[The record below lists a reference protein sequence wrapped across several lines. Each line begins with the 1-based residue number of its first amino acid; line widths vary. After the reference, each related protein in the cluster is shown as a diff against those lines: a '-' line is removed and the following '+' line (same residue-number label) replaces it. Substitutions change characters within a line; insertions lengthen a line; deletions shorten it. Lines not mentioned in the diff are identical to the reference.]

1 VKALLRIAAL
11 AALVLPAIAQ
21 DISGDWQGTL
31 KAGGAELRL
40 RLHLVKTANGGF
52 TGTMDSVDQGANGI
66 PIAAV
71 SLAGPKLKLDVKV
84 IGGAYEASVAA
95 DGKSLSGTWT
105 QGGQPFP
112 LSFERFAPQAP
123 RRPQEPVKPYPY
135 QEQDVEYENKTAGIR
150 LAATL
155 TIPPGKGPF
164 PAVLLIAGSG
174 PQDRNETVFGHRPFL
189 VLADYLTR
197 KGIVALRADDRGV
210 GQSGGGMAAST
221 TADFAT
227 DAEAG
232 LAFLKT
238 RPEVNPRKMG
248 LLGHS
253 EGGVIAPMVAARNP
267 DVAFVVMLAGPAVP
281 GDQVIVEQVRMVAK
295 LSGASDEQANANARM
310 ERDVLDLVKQE
321 KDPAALQARIKEK
334 IGSAIPDDR
343 LNPLTSPWYRYF
355 IAYDPAPALAKVKCP
370 VLALNG
376 EKDTQVSAKINLPVI
391 RKTLEASGNKDFEVV
406 EMPGLNH
413 LFQTAKTGGVGEY
426 EQIEETMSP
435 AVLEK
440 IAAWILK
447 R

>member
-1 VKALLRIAAL
+1 MKGILRIATL
-11 AALVLPAIAQ
+11 AALVLPAMAQ

-31 KAGGAELRL
+31 KAGAAELRL
-40 RLHLVKTANGGF
+40 RLHFAKTATGGF

-66 PIAAV
+66 AIAAV
-71 SLAGPKLKLDVKV
+71 SLTDSRLKLDVKAIMGV
-84 IGGAYEASVAA
+84 YEATLSA

-112 LSFERFAPQAP
+112 LSCERIAAQAL

-135 QEQDVEYENKTAGIR
+135 QEQGVEYAVV
-150 LAATL
+150 L
-155 TIPPGKGPF
+155 IP
-164 PAVLLIAGSG
+164 GSG
-174 PQDRNETVFGHRPFL
+174 AQDRNETVFGHHPFL
-189 VLADYLTR
+189 VLADYLTG
-197 KGIVALRADDRGV
+197 KGIVVLRADDRGV
-210 GQSGGGMAAST
+210 GKSGGSMATST
-221 TADFAT
+221 TADLAT

-232 LAFLKT
+232 LAYLKT
-238 RPEVNPRKMG
+238 RAEVNPRKMG

-267 DVAFVVMLAGPAVP
+267 DVAFIVMLAGPAVP

-295 LSGASDEQANANARM
+295 LSGASDEQANANAGM

-321 KDPAALQARIKEK
+321 KDPAALQAKIKEK
-334 IGSAIPDDR
+334 IGAAIPDDQ

-376 EKDTQVSAKINLPVI
+376 EKDTQVSAKANLPVI
-391 RKTLEASGNKDFEVV
+391 RETLEASGNKDFEVV
-406 EMPGLNH
+406 ELPGLNH
-413 LFQTAKTGGVGEY
+413 LFETAKTGGVGEY

-435 AVLEK
+435 AALEK
-440 IAAWILK
+440 VAAWILK

>member
-1 VKALLRIAAL
+1 MNGILRIAAL
-11 AALVLPAIAQ
+11 AALVLPAMAQ

-31 KAGGAELRL
+31 KAGGAELHL
-40 RLHLVKTANGGF
+40 RLHFAKTATGGF

-66 PIAAV
+66 PIASV
-71 SLAGPKLKLDVKV
+71 SLTGSKLKLDVKAIMGV
-84 IGGAYEASVAA
+84 YEATLSA

-112 LSFERFAPQAP
+112 LVFERFAAQSL

-135 QEQDVEYENKTAGIR
+135 QEQEVEYQNKTAGIR

-155 TIPPGKGPF
+155 TTPQGKGPF
-164 PAVLLIAGSG
+164 PAVLLIPGSG
-174 PQDRNETVFGHRPFL
+174 AQDRNETVFGQHPFW

-197 KGIVALRADDRGV
+197 KGIVVLRADDRGV
-210 GQSGGGMAAST
+210 GKSGGSLDTCT
-221 TADFAT
+221 TADLAT

-232 LAFLKT
+232 LAYLKT
-238 RPEVNPRKMG
+238 RAEVNPRKMG

-267 DVAFVVMLAGPAVP
+267 DVAFIVMLAGPGVP
-281 GDQVIVEQVRMVAK
+281 GDQVVAEQVRITAK
-295 LSGASDEQANANARM
+295 LSGASDEQANAAVGM
-310 ERDVLDLVKQE
+310 ERDMLDMVKQE
-321 KDPAALQARIKEK
+321 KDPAALEAKLKQKF
-334 IGSAIPDDR
+334 GPAIPDDQVKA
-343 LNPLTSPWYRYF
+343 LTSPWYRYF
-355 IAYDPAPALAKVKCP
+355 ISYDPAPALAKVKVP
-370 VLALNG
+370 VLALDG
-376 EKDTQVSAKINLPVI
+376 EKDTQVPAKANLPVI
-391 RKTLEASGNKDFEVV
+391 RKTMEASGNKDFEVV

-435 AVLEK
+435 AALEK
-440 IAAWILK
+440 VAAWILK

>member
-1 VKALLRIAAL
+1 VKGILRIAAL
-11 AALVLPAIAQ
+11 AAMALPVMAQ

-31 KAGGAELRL
+31 KAGGAELHL
-40 RLHLVKTANGGF
+40 RLHFAKAASGGY

-66 PIAAV
+66 PIASV
-71 SLAGPKLKLDVKV
+71 SLTGSKLKLEVKAV
-84 IGGAYEASVAA
+84 GSVYEASLSA
-95 DGKSLSGTWT
+95 DGKSMSGTWT
-105 QGGQPFP
+105 QGQPLP
-112 LSFERFAPQAP
+112 LSFERMSAQAL
-123 RRPQEPVKPYPY
+123 RRPQDPVKPYPY
-135 QEQDVEYENKTAGIR
+135 REEEVEYENKTAGIR

-164 PAVLLIAGSG
+164 PAVLLLTGSG
-174 PQDRNETVFGHRPFL
+174 PQDRNETVFGHHPFL

-197 KGIVALRADDRGV
+197 KGVVVLRADDRGV
-210 GQSGGGMAAST
+210 GKSGGSMATST

-232 LAFLKT
+232 LTYLKT
-238 RPEVNPRKMG
+238 RAEVNPRKMG

-253 EGGVIAPMVAARNP
+253 EGGVIAPMVAARNS
-267 DVAFVVMLAGPAVP
+267 DVAFVVMLAGTAVP
-281 GDQVIVEQVRMVAK
+281 GDRIIVEQVREIAK
-295 LSGASDEQANANARM
+295 LSGASGEAADKAAETQ
-310 ERDVLDLVKQE
+310 RDLLDLVKQE
-321 KDPAALQARIKEK
+321 KDPAALQAKIKEK
-334 IGSAIPDDR
+334 FGSAIPDDQ
-343 LNPLTSPWYRYF
+343 LKPLTSPWYRYF
-355 IAYDPAPALAKVKCP
+355 ISYDPAPALAKVKCP

-376 EKDTQVSAKINLPVI
+376 EKDMQVPAKANLPVI
-391 RKTLEASGNKDFEVV
+391 RKTLAASGNKDFEAV

-447 R
+447 H

>member
-1 VKALLRIAAL
+1 MKALLSIAAL
-11 AALVLPAIAQ
+11 ATLALPAMAQ

-31 KAGGAELRL
+31 SAGGAELHL
-40 RLHLVKTANGGF
+40 RLHFAKTAAGGF

-66 PIAAV
+66 PIEAV
-71 SLAGPKLKLDVKV
+71 TLTGSKLKLDVKV
-84 IGGAYEASVAA
+84 VGGSYEASVSAN
-95 DGKSLSGTWT
+95 GKSLSGIWT
-105 QGGQPFP
+105 QGGQSFP
-112 LSFERFAPQAP
+112 LSFERSAAQAL
-123 RRPQEPVKPYPY
+123 RRPQDPVKPYPY
-135 QEQDVEYENKTAGIR
+135 QEQEVAYENKTAGIR

-155 TIPPGKGPF
+155 TIPKGKGPF
-164 PAVLLIAGSG
+164 PAVLLIPGSG
-174 PQDRNETVFGHRPFL
+174 PQDRNETVFGHHPFL

-197 KGIVALRADDRGV
+197 KGIVVLRADDRGV
-210 GQSGGGMAAST
+210 GKSGGGMATST

-232 LAFLKT
+232 LAYLKT
-238 RPEVNPRKMG
+238 RAEVNPRKMG

-267 DVAFVVMLAGPAVP
+267 DVAFIVMLAGPGVP
-281 GDQVIVEQVRMVAK
+281 GDQVIVEQVRMAAR
-295 LSGASDEQANANARM
+295 LSGASEDQANTAAGM
-310 ERDVLDLVKQE
+310 ERDLLDAVKQE
-321 KDPAALQARIKEK
+321 KDPAALEAKLKQKF
-334 IGSAIPDDR
+334 GPAIPDDQ
-343 LNPLTSPWYRYF
+343 LKGLISPWYRYF
-355 IAYDPAPALAKVKCP
+355 VTYDPAPALAQVKVP

-440 IAAWILK
+440 IAGWILK
-447 R
+447 H